1 MALEEE
7 IIILYAVTKD
17 YLQDIPVEKILAFE
31 KEFLSYIKKFYVDV
45 IDIIKNKKDI
55 DKNLEARIKE
65 AIDKFKE
72 DYLKD
77 SQE

>member
-1 MALEEE
+1 M
-7 IIILYAVTKD
+7 
-17 YLQDIPVEKILAFE
+17 AFE

-45 IDIIKNKKDI
+45 TDIIKNKKDI